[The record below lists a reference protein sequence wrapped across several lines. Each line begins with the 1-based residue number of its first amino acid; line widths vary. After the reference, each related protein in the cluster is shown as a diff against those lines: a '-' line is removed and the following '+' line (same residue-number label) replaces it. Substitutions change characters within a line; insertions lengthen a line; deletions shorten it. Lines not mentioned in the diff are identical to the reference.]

1 MNDKP
6 DIALGSNVAGD
17 LHDVDSDKGVDA
29 DDTKKLQDGAG
40 CDMVI
45 SEASARRRHNREVE
59 LVNKHTVEFLV
70 PQLWA
75 LLEAI
80 EST

>member
-1 MNDKP
+1 MT
-6 DIALGSNVAGD
+6 SSV
-17 LHDVDSDKGVDA
+17 VWER
-29 DDTKKLQDGAG
+29 AG